1 MISMNVHFVTGVNI
15 VDDSGESYIWKH
27 IVIKT
32 TDGDVR
38 LTLFPKDQ
46 DKMFEVTEGEAE

>member
-38 LTLFPKDQ
+38 LTLFPKDP